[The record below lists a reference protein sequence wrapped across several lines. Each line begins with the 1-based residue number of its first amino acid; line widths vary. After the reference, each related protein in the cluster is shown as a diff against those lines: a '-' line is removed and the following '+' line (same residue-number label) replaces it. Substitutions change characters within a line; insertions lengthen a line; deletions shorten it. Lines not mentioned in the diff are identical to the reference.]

1 MATAAV
7 TTPLQTTIRSE
18 REGDLPPARRILW
31 LFLLGHLVAWTSVAV
46 LTQPN
51 APVDTVEMLYWGHQ
65 WEWGYHKH
73 PPLPG
78 WTCEAV
84 MLLTGGTVWAT
95 YLVAQTAVLV
105 CLWVAWRLAR
115 EIVSPRAAL
124 LAACLLE
131 CCYYYNFTSIEL
143 NNNVGMYPFWALAVL
158 FLYWALKRDKYRY
171 WLATGLC
178 LGLGMLSKYSVGLLV
193 LTMLAFSLLNRQAR
207 AAWSRPGP
215 YLTLLAALLIFSPH
229 AYWAI
234 GHRFPGVG
242 WALEFTGT
250 NAHWTGHLLYP
261 AEFTLAQLW
270 ALAPMIVVALPLTG
284 YRWKLRKVP
293 PSQRFDRDFLIA
305 MALGPFLVHL
315 AVSAVFK
322 IRLHSMHGAQL
333 WTFAGLL
340 MLFCLQTQ
348 EVRLV
353 WRSVLAGCATMAVVL
368 LAALV
373 IRNVAAPYL
382 RGKSS
387 RIHFP
392 GRALTAQVDQLWH
405 RRFDRPLPIVAGEW
419 WLAGNVAI
427 YGPSRPSVYGGRLG
441 DTLDFAPR
449 YSPWTSDED
458 LCRRGGVILWDCR
471 RQGDLLPPELHER
484 FPTAEVLPPLTLSY
498 QTGAKIPPARIGA
511 AIIPP
516 EGDQYQTALQRHPP
530 GRSMQR

>member
-18 REGDLPPARRILW
+18 REDDLPPARRILR

-51 APVDTVEMLYWGHQ
+51 APMDTVELVYWGHE

-84 MLLTGGTVWAT
+84 MLLTGGAVWAT

-105 CLWVAWRLAR
+105 CFWAAWRLAR
-115 EIVSPRAAL
+115 EMVSPRAAL

-158 FLYWALKRDKYRY
+158 FLYWALKDDKYRY
-171 WLATGLC
+171 WLATGVC

-193 LTMLAFSLLNRQAR
+193 LSMLAFSLLNRQAR
-207 AAWSRPGP
+207 AAWFRPGP
-215 YLTLLAALLIFSPH
+215 YLTLLVALLIFSPH
-229 AYWAI
+229 ASWAI

-242 WALEFTGT
+242 WALEFTRT
-250 NAHWTGHLLYP
+250 NAHWTGRALYP
-261 AEFTLAQLW
+261 AEFMLAQLW

-284 YRWKLRKVP
+284 YRWKLRNVP
-293 PSQRFDRDFLIA
+293 PAQHFDRDFLIA

-353 WRSVLAGCATMAVVL
+353 WRRVLAGCATMAVVL

-392 GRALTAQVDQLWH
+392 GRALAAQVDQLWR
-405 RRFDRPLPIVAGEW
+405 RRFDRPLPIVAGEG
-419 WLAGNVAI
+419 WLAGNVAL
-427 YGPSRPSVYGGRLG
+427 YGPSRPSVYGGRLA
-441 DTLDFAPR
+441 DSLDFAPR
-449 YSPWTSDED
+449 YSPWTNDED

-471 RQGDLLPPELHER
+471 RQGDLLPPELRQR

-516 EGDQYQTALQRHPP
+516 EGDQHQTARQSHPP
-530 GRSMQR
+530 GRPIQR